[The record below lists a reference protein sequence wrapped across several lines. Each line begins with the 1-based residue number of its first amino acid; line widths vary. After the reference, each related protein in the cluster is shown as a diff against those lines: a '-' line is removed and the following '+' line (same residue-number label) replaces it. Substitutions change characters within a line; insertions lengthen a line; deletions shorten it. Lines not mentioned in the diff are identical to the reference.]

1 MKNNSNLKLTLKEI
15 AKKIDGKVIGDETL
29 EVHGVSSFYDAGS
42 DEITFASDGRFLKAL
57 NKTRACAVIVPE
69 DFEHEIDHHEID
81 HHEIDHHELE
91 HHEIDHHELEHHKL
105 DHKEVGHKEEVICKT
120 AAEACVKHPSDD
132 SFAASPV
139 SVALIKTRNPKR
151 KFFRILA
158 FFHPAKIPDR
168 TIAKGSVTGSN
179 FVQGCDITI
188 GHHVTTGDNVRIGD
202 RVHIMHGV
210 YIGDDVVIGNDSI
223 IKPNVTIMER
233 TIIGSRVIIHSGTV
247 IGSDGF
253 GFTQEVMEDI
263 PDKST
268 QGDISHQES
277 GTKIPPHTA
286 NHEKIPNR
294 TNHENILNRVNH
306 EKVPHTANHEE
317 IPGKGVHEKIVH
329 AGFVQIDDDVE
340 IGACNTI
347 DRGTFGR
354 TWIGKGVKTDNLVHI
369 AHNVVIGEHSLIV
382 AQVGIAGS
390 STIGKRVILAGKA
403 GVSGHL
409 TVGDGA
415 IVGPGAGV
423 LSDVKPGDIVSG
435 IPGMPHKLWLKV
447 ASILPKLPE
456 IRKKILSLE
465 RDQKKNSEFK

>member
-1 MKNNSNLKLTLKEI
+1 MKSNNNLKLTLKEI
-15 AKKIDGKVIGDETL
+15 AQKIDGKVIGDETL

-42 DEITFASDGRFLKAL
+42 DEITFASDGKFLKAL
-57 NKTRACAVIVPE
+57 NKTKACAVIVPE
-69 DFEHEIDHHEID
+69 DFEYETYYQ
-81 HHEIDHHELE
+81 
-91 HHEIDHHELEHHKL
+91 
-105 DHKEVGHKEEVICKT
+105 EVGNQEEAICET
-120 AAEACVKHPSDD
+120 AQESGTNS
-132 SFAASPV
+132 SFAV
-139 SVALIKTRNPKR
+139 SLIKTRNPKR

-158 FFHPAKIPDR
+158 FFHPAKRPDR
-168 TIAKGSVTGSN
+168 TIAQGSVTGSN

-188 GHHVTTGDNVRIGD
+188 GHHVTIGDNVKVGE

-210 YIGDDVVIGNDSI
+210 YIGDDVVIGSDSI
-223 IKPNVTIMER
+223 IKPNVTIMDR
-233 TIIGSRVIIHSGTV
+233 TRIGSRVIIHSGTV

-268 QGDISHQES
+268 EGDISHQES
-277 GTKIPPHTA
+277 GTKITSHTANHDKISHTADHDKNPHTA
-286 NHEKIPNR
+286 VNHEKIPHTGNHANIPR
-294 TNHENILNRVNH
+294 T
-306 EKVPHTANHEE
+306 
-317 IPGKGVHEKIVH
+317 GVHEKIPHTGNHANIPRTGVHEKIPH

-369 AHNVVIGEHSLIV
+369 AHNVTIGEHSLIV

-390 STIGKRVILAGKA
+390 SIIGKRVILAGKA

-435 IPGMPHKLWLKV
+435 IPGMPHKVWLKV
-447 ASILPKLPE
+447 ASILPTLPE
-456 IRKKILSLE
+456 IRKRLFSLE
-465 RDQKKNSEFK
+465 RNRDK